1 MRIPELLAPAGN
13 MEKLRIAVHYGADA
27 IYLGGK
33 SFGLRN
39 LADNF
44 STAEL
49 AEAVEYAHCR
59 GVKVYLTINAY
70 ADNKDLIRLED
81 YLKEKG
87 FKEVH
92 FHDSGTLPSHA
103 HYGSKRGCSFR

>member
-1 MRIPELLAPAGN
+1 MIEYVFISGNVESLWEIDYEKNFALDVTELNIIKNNVTKYSG
-13 MEKLRIAVHYGADA
+13 
-27 IYLGGK
+27 
-33 SFGLRN
+33 
-39 LADNF
+39 
-44 STAEL
+44 
-49 AEAVEYAHCR
+49 
-59 GVKVYLTINAY
+59 TI
-70 ADNKDLIRLED
+70 ED

>member
-1 MRIPELLAPAGN
+1 MKRILSWNVSEPNIIKNNVTKYSG
-13 MEKLRIAVHYGADA
+13 
-27 IYLGGK
+27 
-33 SFGLRN
+33 
-39 LADNF
+39 
-44 STAEL
+44 
-49 AEAVEYAHCR
+49 
-59 GVKVYLTINAY
+59 TI
-70 ADNKDLIRLED
+70 ED

>member
-1 MRIPELLAPAGN
+1 MIEYVFISGNVESLWEIDYDKNFALDVTELNIIKNNVIKYPG
-13 MEKLRIAVHYGADA
+13 
-27 IYLGGK
+27 
-33 SFGLRN
+33 
-39 LADNF
+39 
-44 STAEL
+44 
-49 AEAVEYAHCR
+49 
-59 GVKVYLTINAY
+59 TI
-70 ADNKDLIRLED
+70 ED

>member
-1 MRIPELLAPAGN
+1 MIEYVFISGNVESLWEIDYEKNFVLDVTELNIIKNNVTKYSG
-13 MEKLRIAVHYGADA
+13 
-27 IYLGGK
+27 
-33 SFGLRN
+33 
-39 LADNF
+39 
-44 STAEL
+44 
-49 AEAVEYAHCR
+49 
-59 GVKVYLTINAY
+59 TI
-70 ADNKDLIRLED
+70 ED

>member
-1 MRIPELLAPAGN
+1 MIEYVFISGNVESLWEIDYEKNFALDVSELNIIKNNVTKYSG
-13 MEKLRIAVHYGADA
+13 
-27 IYLGGK
+27 
-33 SFGLRN
+33 
-39 LADNF
+39 
-44 STAEL
+44 
-49 AEAVEYAHCR
+49 
-59 GVKVYLTINAY
+59 TI
-70 ADNKDLIRLED
+70 ED

>member
-1 MRIPELLAPAGN
+1 MIEYVFISGNVESLWEIDYDKNFALDVTELNIIKNNVIKYP
-13 MEKLRIAVHYGADA
+13 V
-27 IYLGGK
+27 
-33 SFGLRN
+33 
-39 LADNF
+39 
-44 STAEL
+44 
-49 AEAVEYAHCR
+49 
-59 GVKVYLTINAY
+59 TI
-70 ADNKDLIRLED
+70 ED